1 MSPSRFSSPSKCA
14 FRSLR
19 LIFFLSLLAV
29 GCALAF
35 PFQSGAS
42 ATSRDVRQGA
52 TRAAGD
58 SARQTLDFADTPGVT
73 VAADAN
79 ETPFYGQ
86 PYDGR
91 GSEGP
96 SSKLQGGQQQLDKE
110 VADDFELSGTITRV
124 RARGVSGSFNSPPP
138 TYYGVY
144 VRFYDGTGGMPGA
157 LQAEHYLP
165 QGAPGVVYDAARPNT
180 FDITLPTPFNA
191 NGRHFLSVQPVF
203 GGAEAWSVLSSGYLN
218 VRGSVC
224 VTRDRLA
231 GGAWTLAG
239 IAGYRKDMAFDL
251 FGTLLSAPRI
261 DKVSPNPVPRSGLV
275 HITGNYFGPAQDS
288 SQLTID
294 GKQPQYIAHWSDNLV
309 VAYVPET
316 SSLGDVPV
324 SITFDGKTGSA
335 PLNVTTRP
343 TAGRIRWQF
352 TVAAGHVPRRSAVG
366 PDGTIYLLDVKGRLY
381 ALTPDGGLKWVFQAG
396 FVAASGPVTVGADGT
411 VYAGGL
417 VPKNPSTTCQDD
429 QYLVN
434 VEGIFA
440 VNPDGTQKWLFDKT
454 CDNLLSGPNVGPD
467 GNIHAVTEVF
477 GLGAFALNP
486 DGTLAHAPHGRF
498 GVDGRIGT
506 EIVFGPAAPGEAP
519 TQKYFQYESGGLYG
533 YTLDGKQVFLYPT
546 NAVGITQP
554 VVGQRT
560 GTVYTMPDQQTAGRL
575 FAVSPQGALRWVSP
589 IRPIHSLSVPDTP
602 PSESAV
608 YVVQDGAKLH
618 RVNPSDGSVVWTF
631 IDNYEQLFDPIA
643 SPDDR
648 LVLMGGQANYG
659 QPGFFEAVS
668 TDGRQLWKQL
678 LPDEPGLAPYGQVV
692 PKYRARFTD
701 DGQTAY
707 IAAHVSGSDYSGKPP
722 YSFFYAL
729 DTSDAVTPV
738 NQPPTATIVSPVS
751 NLNVPARTPLDFK
764 VRAEDDAAVARVE
777 FFYGLNGTRTHLG
790 TDTTPDADGLYGMQ
804 FTPPGPGVYSFF
816 AQAYDAAGLR
826 GDSQS
831 VTITVSNQSPTI
843 TWISPANNATFTA
856 PASITLT
863 ARAADSDGTVSI
875 VHFNSSLLGDIG
887 QDTTP
892 DAEGNYE
899 VVWSNPPQGTH
910 ELLAWA
916 TDNDG
921 TRRAATITVTINPTA
936 TPTPTPTPSPTP
948 VGAAPTV
955 SITSPAD
962 GASFALSTDVTVT
975 AEASDSD
982 GRVTRVEFWYDGF
995 GNPIASDSTAP
1006 FSAQIRWSGPTGL
1019 KLYAVAYDD
1028 AGNRTQSAPVLIYF
1042 EDPAGNL
1049 TIAGRITHQQSSPS
1063 NPIYLPNALVKLG
1076 LNNQPL
1082 RATRT
1087 DANGYYTFNG
1097 LSRGGAYK
1105 VEPAEPG
1112 YVFYPPA
1119 VFYSGIVENAT
1130 HDFIAEGPLPAGPTP
1145 TPGASGLAWER
1156 FYNSP
1161 HNAGDGGAL
1170 LATDA
1175 QGNTYVTGTSDAPA
1189 GGDLNI
1195 SLVKYGPDGT
1205 QLWEREYAGSGDGK
1219 DWATAIRVDSEGNVY
1234 VSGTTW
1240 GGAVYEYDVVT
1251 IKYAADGTRLWAR
1264 TYNGPLGRWDTSAAM
1279 EIDNVGN
1286 VIVGGYSQAGDAS
1299 GRLYDEFLVIKYNPS
1314 GVAAWER
1321 RHSTDAKGDRLVA
1334 LAVDSDRNIYATGN
1348 AWVASTGGSTFEDL
1362 VTVKYGPDGAR
1373 LWASR
1378 FNRAA
1383 STVQLPD
1390 PLPGNPASRARAGGA
1405 GLDPATGDL
1414 YVFGTSEFGATGIDY
1429 LLLKYNSSTGE
1440 LRWNRNWAGPRAD
1453 NARAMA
1459 VDALGNAYL
1468 TGESYDGDFESA
1480 TSVRSADVA
1489 TVKFA
1494 PGGDV
1499 LWERAYRGFP
1509 GKTDEGRR
1517 IALDAAGGAYVAF
1530 YSEGFFN
1537 TDTGVIKYDADGAE
1551 QWVYRYDNPAHTSDY
1566 VSDLA
1571 LDAAGN
1577 LYVAGSASV
1586 PNAAGAQTGDFVVFK
1601 LTPVSAALNAGPDVS
1616 ASVQSTAKPGSRV
1629 TVAATATDR
1638 DGAVARVD
1646 FFDGTAQIGTD
1657 TEAPFSVEWS
1667 PAEPG
1672 AHAITALATDDK
1684 GAARTSKTQLVTV
1697 GAAPQTH
1704 AIAGRLTAN
1713 GSPLAGATVALGG
1726 SHSAETRTGADGHY
1740 EFAGLAAGGAYTV
1753 TPTLAHYTFAPA
1765 TLSFNNLSGN
1775 QMGNFTA
1782 TRNTH
1787 TIAGQLRDNYNMPMT
1802 ATRVTLSGS
1811 QSDTMVTDLN
1821 GVYSF
1826 DGLAAGG
1833 DYIVTPSKRFTSF
1846 NPASATFNN
1855 LSGNQV
1861 ASFTGADNTVTISGR
1876 VSDATGNPIDG
1887 VLIEVS
1893 GERNM
1898 GYEVDANGQFVL
1910 RDILSAGMYTI
1921 TPIKDGF
1928 TFNPS
1933 RLVFNNPETDQFA
1946 NFVAVSHTAVV
1957 QFGAANFTESE
1968 GSGRVTLTV
1977 TRTGNTAGTSTVAYA
1992 TTDNPAAVRCDDNST
2007 MPGTAFARCDYAT
2020 SIDRITFAPGETSA
2034 SFTIPLVDDSH
2045 RENGESFEVVLSD
2058 PSGASLGGRP
2068 GARVTITDND
2078 AAGAPNAI
2086 DNNEFFVR
2094 QQYLDFLNREPDAE
2108 GMAAWTRV
2116 LNNCAVGDTG
2126 CDRNTVSSAFFR
2138 SQEFQLKGFYVYRFY
2153 KVALGRLPLYAEIT
2167 PDMRSVS
2174 GQSAEE
2180 VYRKRAEFAE
2190 VFAGRAA
2197 FRQQY
2202 DALSDQAF
2210 IDTLLNRYNLTT
2222 ITTHDPADPEA
2233 SRKLSLTRA
2242 QLLSLLTARTLSRA
2256 QVLRAIVQSDEVSAV
2271 EYNGAFVAMQYF
2283 GYLRRD
2289 PDADGFTAWL
2299 GVLDANPDDYRTMV
2313 RGFESS
2319 VEYRLRFGQP

>member
-14 FRSLR
+14 FRSHRIIL
-19 LIFFLSLLAV
+19 FLSLLAV
-29 GCALAF
+29 GCALGF

-42 ATSRDVRQGA
+42 ATSRA
-52 TRAAGD
+52 
-58 SARQTLDFADTPGVT
+58 ARQRADAARVSSAGQTSNFATEPGAN
-73 VAADAN
+73 VAADPN
-79 ETPFYGQ
+79 EMPFYGQ

-96 SSKLQGGQQQLDKE
+96 SSKLQDGQQQLDKE
-110 VADDFELSGTITRV
+110 VADDFDLNATITRV

-138 TYYGVY
+138 TYHGVY
-144 VRFYDGTGGMPGA
+144 VRFYDGTGGTPGA

-165 QGAPGVVYDAARPNT
+165 QGSPGVVYDAARPNT

-203 GGAEAWSVLSSGYLN
+203 GGAESWAVLSSGYQN
-218 VRGSVC
+218 VRGSVL
-224 VTRDRLA
+224 VKRDRLA
-231 GGAWTLAG
+231 GGAWTVAG
-239 IAGYRKDMAFDL
+239 IAGYQHDMAFEL

-261 DKVSPNPVPRSGLV
+261 DAVSPNPAPRSGLV
-275 HITGNYFGPAQDS
+275 RITGNYFGPAPDS
-288 SQLTID
+288 SRLTID
-294 GKQPQYIAHWSDNLV
+294 GKQPQYIAYWSDNLII
-309 VAYVPET
+309 AYVPET
-316 SSLGDVPV
+316 SALGDVPV
-324 SITFDGKTGSA
+324 SITSSGKTGA
-335 PLNVTTRP
+335 GTLNVTTRP
-343 TAGRIRWQF
+343 AAGRIRWQF

-366 PDGTIYLLDVKGRLY
+366 PDGTVYVNDVLGRLY

-396 FVAASGPVTVGADGT
+396 FVAASGPVTVGTDGT
-411 VYAGGL
+411 IYVGGL
-417 VPKNPSTTCQDD
+417 VPKNPATTCQGNP
-429 QYLVN
+429 VN

-467 GNIHAVTEVF
+467 GKIHAVTEVF

-506 EIVFGPAAPGEAP
+506 EIVFGPAAPGQAP
-519 TQKYFQYESGGLYG
+519 TQKYFQYESGGLFG
-533 YTLDGKQVFLYPT
+533 YTLTGQQVFLYPT

-560 GTVYTMPDQQTAGRL
+560 GTIYTMPDHQTAGRL

-589 IRPIHSLSVPDTP
+589 IRPISNLSIPDAP
-602 PSESAV
+602 PNESAV

-618 RVNPSDGSVVWTF
+618 RVNPENGSVVWTF
-631 IDNYEQLFDPIA
+631 NDNNEQLFDPIA

-648 LVLMGGQANYG
+648 LILMGGQANYS

-668 TDGRQLWKQL
+668 SDGRQLWKQL
-678 LPDEPGLAPYGQVV
+678 LPDEPGLTPYGQVV
-692 PKYRARFTD
+692 PRYRARFTD

-707 IAAHVSGSDYSGKPP
+707 IAAHVSGADYSGRPP

-729 DTSDAVTPV
+729 DTSDNTAPI
-738 NQPPTATIVSPVS
+738 NQPPTATIVSPLS
-751 NLNVPARTPLDFK
+751 NLNVPARTQLDFK
-764 VRAEDDAAVARVE
+764 VRAEDDVAVARVE
-777 FFYGLNGTRTHLG
+777 FFYGRNGMRTHLG

-804 FTPPGPGVYSFF
+804 FTPPAPGVYSLF
-816 AQAYDAAGLR
+816 AQVYDAAGLR

-831 VTITVSNQSPTI
+831 VNITASNQSPTI
-843 TWISPANNATFTA
+843 SWISPANNATFVA

-863 ARAADSDGTVSI
+863 ARAADSDGTVTI

-892 DAEGNYE
+892 DSEGNYE
-899 VVWSNPPQGTH
+899 VIWSNPTQGTH
-910 ELLAWA
+910 ELVAWA

-921 TRRAATITVTINPTA
+921 TRRAATINVTINPVA

-948 VGAAPTV
+948 IGAPPVV
-955 SITSPAD
+955 SITGPAD
-962 GASFALSTDVTVT
+962 RASFSPGTSVAVT
-975 AEASDSD
+975 ADASDSD
-982 GRVTRVEFWYDGF
+982 GRVTRVEFWYEGS
-995 GNPIASDSTAP
+995 GNPIASDSAAP
-1006 FSAQIRWSGPTGL
+1006 FIAQIKWPGTTAL

-1028 AGNRTQSAPVLIYF
+1028 AGNRAESARVLLYF

-1049 TIAGRITHQQSSPS
+1049 TITGRITHQQSSPS

-1087 DANGYYTFNG
+1087 DANGYYTFTG
-1097 LSRGGAYK
+1097 LSRGGGYM

-1119 VFYSGIVENAT
+1119 VFYSGIVENAI
-1130 HDFIAEGPLPAGPTP
+1130 HNFIAEGPLPAGPTPTP

-1170 LATDA
+1170 VATDA
-1175 QGNTYVTGTSDAPA
+1175 QGNTYVAGTSDAGA

-1195 SLVKYGPDGT
+1195 SLVKYAPDGT

-1219 DWATAIRVDSEGNVY
+1219 DWATAIRVDSEGSVY

-1240 GGAVYEYDVVT
+1240 GGAVYEYDLVT
-1251 IKYAADGTRLWAR
+1251 IKYAADGTQMWAR
-1264 TYNGPLGRWDTSAAM
+1264 TYNGLLGRWDTSAAM
-1279 EIDNVGN
+1279 EIDTAGN
-1286 VIVGGYSQAGDAS
+1286 VIVGGYSQAGDTS
-1299 GRLYDEFLVIKYNPS
+1299 GRLYEEFIIIKYNPS
-1314 GVAAWER
+1314 GVAAWVR

-1334 LAVDSDRNIYATGN
+1334 LAVDSARNVYATGN
-1348 AWVASTGGSTFEDL
+1348 AQATSTDGSTFEDL
-1362 VTVKYGPDGAR
+1362 VTVKYAPDGAR

-1390 PLPGNPASRARAGGA
+1390 PLPGNPASRVRAGGA

-1414 YVFGTSEFGATGIDY
+1414 YVSGTSEFGATGTDY
-1429 LLLKYNSSTGE
+1429 LLLKYDAATGE
-1440 LRWNRNWAGPRAD
+1440 LRWNRNWSGARAD

-1459 VDALGNAYL
+1459 VDAQGNAYL

-1517 IALDAAGGAYVAF
+1517 IALDAAGSAYVAF

-1537 TDTGVIKYDADGAE
+1537 TDTGVIKYDAEGAE
-1551 QWVYRYDNPAHTSDY
+1551 QWVYRYDNPAHTSDQ

-1586 PNAAGAQTGDFVVFK
+1586 PNAAGAQTGDIVVFK
-1601 LTPVSAALNAGPDVS
+1601 LSPLSAALNAAPDVN
-1616 ASVQSTAKPGSRV
+1616 ANVQTTAKTGSSV

-1638 DGAVARVD
+1638 DGTVARVD

-1657 TEAPFSVEWS
+1657 TAAPFSVEWS
-1667 PAEPG
+1667 PAETG

-1684 GAARTSKTQLVTV
+1684 GAARTSKTQIVTV
-1697 GAAPQTH
+1697 GAAPQTY

-1713 GSPLAGATVALGG
+1713 GAPLAGATVALGG
-1726 SHSAETRTGADGHY
+1726 SHTAETRTDADGHY

-1775 QMGNFTA
+1775 QTGNFNA

-1787 TIAGQLRDNYNMPMT
+1787 TIAGQLRDEFNMPMT

-1833 DYIVTPSKRFTSF
+1833 DYIVTPSKRFYSF
-1846 NPASATFNN
+1846 TPASATFNN
-1855 LSGNQV
+1855 LSGTQV
-1861 ASFTGADNTVTISGR
+1861 ASFTGAANTVTISVR
-1876 VSDATGNPIDG
+1876 VTDASGNAIDG
-1887 VLIEVS
+1887 VHISVS

-1898 GYEVDANGQFVL
+1898 GYELDASGRLVL
-1910 RDILSAGMYTI
+1910 RDILSAGRYTI
-1921 TPIKDGF
+1921 TPYKDGY

-1933 RLVFNNPETDQFA
+1933 QLVFNNPETDQFA
-1946 NFVAVSHTAVV
+1946 DFVAVSYTAVV
-1957 QFGAANFTESE
+1957 QFGAAYFTESE
-1968 GSGRVTLTV
+1968 GGGRVTLTV
-1977 TRTGNTAGTSTVAYA
+1977 TRIGNTAGTSTVAYA

-2007 MPGTAFARCDYAT
+2007 MSGVAFARCDYAT

-2045 RENGESFEVVLSD
+2045 REHGESFEVVLSD
-2058 PSGASLGGRP
+2058 PSGAALGGQP
-2068 GARVTITDND
+2068 VARVTITDND
-2078 AAGAPNAI
+2078 ADNAPNAI

-2116 LNNCAVGDTG
+2116 LNNCAEGDTE

-2174 GQSAEE
+2174 GRSAEE

-2190 VFAGRAA
+2190 VFAARPA
-2197 FRQQY
+2197 FREQY

-2210 IDTLLNRYNLTT
+2210 INTLLNRYNLTT
-2222 ITTHDPADPEA
+2222 ITTHDPAEPEA
-2233 SRKLSLTRA
+2233 QRKLSLTGA
-2242 QLLSLLTARTLSRA
+2242 QLLNLLSARTLSRA

-2289 PDADGFTAWL
+2289 PEAEGFKAWL
-2299 GVLDANPDDYRTMV
+2299 AVLDASPEDYRTMV

>member
-1 MSPSRFSSPSKCA
+1 MA
-14 FRSLR
+14 
-19 LIFFLSLLAV
+19 I
-29 GCALAF
+29 GCALGF
-35 PFQSGAS
+35 SFQSGAS
-42 ATSRDVRQGA
+42 ATSRAARLRADGA
-52 TRAAGD
+52 RVGAAG
-58 SARQTLDFADTPGVT
+58 QTSNFAAEPGAT
-73 VAADAN
+73 VAADPN
-79 ETPFYGQ
+79 EMPFYAQ

-96 SSKLQGGQQQLDKE
+96 SSKLQDGQQQLDKE
-110 VADDFELSGTITRV
+110 VADDFDLNATITRV

-144 VRFYDGTGGMPGA
+144 VRFYDGAGGMPGA

-165 QGAPGVVYDAARPNT
+165 QGSPGVVYNAARPTT

-203 GGAEAWSVLSSGYLN
+203 GGAESWAVLSSGYQN
-218 VRGSVC
+218 VRGSILVK
-224 VTRDRLA
+224 RDRLA
-231 GGAWTLAG
+231 GGAWTVAG
-239 IAGYRKDMAFDL
+239 IAGYQHDMAFEL

-261 DKVSPNPVPRSGLV
+261 DAMSPNPVPRSGLV
-275 HITGNYFGPAQDS
+275 RITGNYFGPSPDS
-288 SQLTID
+288 SRLTID
-294 GKQPQYIAHWSDNLV
+294 GKQPQYIPYWSDNLII
-309 VAYVPET
+309 AYVPET
-316 SSLGDVPV
+316 SALGDVPV
-324 SITFDGKTGSA
+324 SITSSGKTGA
-335 PLNVTTRP
+335 GTLNVTTRP

-366 PDGTIYLLDVKGRLY
+366 PDGTVYVNDVLGRLY

-396 FVAASGPVTVGADGT
+396 FVAASGPVSVGADGT
-411 VYAGGL
+411 IYVGGL
-417 VPKNPSTTCQDD
+417 VPKNPATTCEAD
-429 QYLVN
+429 QYTVN

-440 VNPDGTQKWLFDKT
+440 LRPDGTQKWLFDKT
-454 CDNLLSGPNVGPD
+454 CDSLLSGPNVGPD
-467 GNIHAVTEVF
+467 GNIHAVTDST
-477 GLGAFALNP
+477 GIGAFALKP
-486 DGTLAHAPHGRF
+486 DGTLAHAPTGRF
-498 GVDGRIGT
+498 GVDGEQGT
-506 EIVFGPAAPGEAP
+506 EIVFGPTAPGQAP
-519 TQKYFQYESGGLYG
+519 TQKYFQYESGGLFG
-533 YTLDGKQVFLYPT
+533 YTLDGQRVFLYPT

-560 GTVYTMPDQQTAGRL
+560 GTVYTMPDHQTAGRL

-589 IRPIHSLSVPDTP
+589 IRPISNLSIPDAP

-618 RVNPSDGSVVWTF
+618 RVNPADGSIVWTF
-631 IDNYEQLFDPIA
+631 NDNNEQLFDPIA

-648 LVLMGGQANYG
+648 LILMGGQANYG

-668 TDGRQLWKQL
+668 KDGRQLWKQL

-692 PKYRARFTD
+692 PRYRARFTD

-707 IAAHVSGSDYSGKPP
+707 IAAHASGSDYSGRPA

-729 DTSDAVTPV
+729 DTSDNTAPI
-738 NQPPTATIVSPVS
+738 NQPPTATIVSPLS
-751 NLNVPARTPLDFK
+751 NLNVPARTSLDFK

-777 FFYGLNGTRTHLG
+777 FFYGRNGTRTHLG

-804 FTPPGPGVYSFF
+804 FTPPAPGVYSLF
-816 AQAYDAAGLR
+816 AQVYDAAGLR

-831 VTITVSNQSPTI
+831 VTITASNQSPTI
-843 TWISPANNATFTA
+843 SWINPANNATFVA

-892 DAEGNYE
+892 DAEGNYQI
-899 VVWSNPPQGTH
+899 VWSNPSQGTH
-910 ELLAWA
+910 ELVAWA

-921 TRRAATITVTINPTA
+921 DRRAATINVTVKPVA

-948 VGAAPTV
+948 TGAPPVV
-955 SITSPAD
+955 SIISPAD
-962 GASFALSTDVTVT
+962 GASFAPGTSVAVT
-975 AEASDSD
+975 ADASDSD
-982 GRVTRVEFWYDGF
+982 GRVTRVEFLYEGS

-1006 FSAQIRWSGPTGL
+1006 FVGQIRWPGPTAL

-1028 AGNRTQSAPVLIYF
+1028 AGNRTESARVLLYF

-1049 TIAGRITHQQSSPS
+1049 SITGRITHQQSSPS

-1087 DANGYYTFNG
+1087 DANGYYTFAG
-1097 LSRGGAYK
+1097 LSRGGGYK
-1105 VEPAEPG
+1105 VEPAELG

-1119 VFYSGIVENAT
+1119 VFYSGLVESAT
-1130 HDFIAEGPLPAGPTP
+1130 RDFIAEGPLPAGPTPTP

-1161 HNAGDGGAL
+1161 HNASDGGAL

-1175 QGNTYVTGTSDAPA
+1175 QGNTYVAGTSDAGV

-1219 DWATAIRVDSEGNVY
+1219 DWATAVRLDSEGNVY

-1279 EIDNVGN
+1279 EIDNAGN
-1286 VIVGGYSQAGDAS
+1286 VIVGGYSQAGDTS

-1314 GVAAWER
+1314 GVAVWER
-1321 RHSTDAKGDRLVA
+1321 RRSTDAKGDRLVA
-1334 LAVDSDRNIYATGN
+1334 LTVDSARNVYATGN
-1348 AWVASTGGSTFEDL
+1348 AQVASTDGSTFEDL
-1362 VTVKYGPDGAR
+1362 VTVKYAPDGTR
-1373 LWASR
+1373 LWSSR

-1383 STVQLPD
+1383 STVPLPD
-1390 PLPGNPASRARAGGA
+1390 PLPNNPASRARAGGA

-1414 YVFGTSEFGATGIDY
+1414 YVFGTSEFGATGLDY
-1429 LLLKYNSSTGE
+1429 LLLKYDTATGE
-1440 LRWNRNWAGPRAD
+1440 LRWNRNWSGTRAD
-1453 NARAMA
+1453 SARAMA
-1459 VDALGNAYL
+1459 VDAQGNAYL

-1517 IALDAAGGAYVAF
+1517 IALDAAGSAYVAF

-1537 TDTGVIKYDADGAE
+1537 ADTGVVKYDADGAE
-1551 QWVYRYDNPAHTSDY
+1551 QWVYRYDNPAHTSDQ

-1601 LTPVSAALNAGPDVS
+1601 LAPVSAALNAAPDVS
-1616 ASVQSTAKPGSRV
+1616 ANVQAAAKTGSSV

-1646 FFDGTAQIGTD
+1646 FFDGTTQIGTD
-1657 TEAPFSVEWS
+1657 TAAPFSVEWS
-1667 PAEPG
+1667 PADTG

-1684 GAARTSKTQLVTV
+1684 GAARTSKTQIVTV
-1697 GAAPQTH
+1697 GAAPQTY
-1704 AIAGRLTAN
+1704 AVAGRLTAN
-1713 GSPLAGATVALGG
+1713 GAPLAGVA
-1726 SHSAETRTGADGHY
+1726 
-1740 EFAGLAAGGAYTV
+1740 
-1753 TPTLAHYTFAPA
+1753 
-1765 TLSFNNLSGN
+1765 
-1775 QMGNFTA
+1775 
-1782 TRNTH
+1782 
-1787 TIAGQLRDNYNMPMT
+1787 
-1802 ATRVTLSGS
+1802 VTLSGS
-1811 QSDTMVTDLN
+1811 QSGATTTDASGN
-1821 GVYSF
+1821 YSF
-1826 DGLAAGG
+1826 ANLPAGG
-1833 DYIVTPSKRFTSF
+1833 NYTVTPALASYTF
-1846 NPASATFNN
+1846 NPSSATFNN
-1855 LSGNQV
+1855 LAASQV
-1861 ASFTGADNTVTISGR
+1861 ADFVGVPTEVTISGR
-1876 VSDATGNPIDG
+1876 VRDANGNGIDG
-1887 VLIEVS
+1887 ATISLS
-1893 GERNM
+1893 GERS
-1898 GYEVDANGQFVL
+1898 ESVHTDANGQYVL
-1910 RDILSAGMYTI
+1910 RNILSVASYTV
-1921 TPIKDGF
+1921 TPSKPGF

-1933 RLVFNNPETDQFA
+1933 HRVFANPATDQA
-1946 NFVAVSHTAVV
+1946 ADFVAVLDTAIL
-1957 QFGAANFTESE
+1957 QFGASGFTESE
-1968 GSGRVTLTV
+1968 GGGRVTLTV

-2007 MPGTAFARCDYAT
+2007 MSGAAFARCDYAT

-2045 RENGESFEVVLSD
+2045 TEHGESFEVVLSD
-2058 PSGASLGGRP
+2058 PSGAALGGQP
-2068 GARVTITDND
+2068 VARVTITDND
-2078 AAGAPNAI
+2078 SANVPNAPNAI

-2094 QQYLDFLNREPDAE
+2094 MHYLDFLNREPDAE
-2108 GMAAWTRV
+2108 GMAAWARV
-2116 LNNCAVGDTG
+2116 LNNCAPGDTE

-2174 GQSAEE
+2174 GQTEEE

-2190 VFAGRAA
+2190 VFAARPA
-2197 FRQQY
+2197 FRAQY

-2210 IDTLLNRYNLTT
+2210 IDTLLNRYNLTS
-2222 ITTHDPADPEA
+2222 ITTHDPAEPEA
-2233 SRKLSLTRA
+2233 ARKLSFTGA
-2242 QLLSLLTARTLSRA
+2242 QLLNLLSARTLSRA

-2289 PDADGFTAWL
+2289 PDADGFRAWL
-2299 GVLDANPDDYRTMV
+2299 AVLDANPEDYRTMV